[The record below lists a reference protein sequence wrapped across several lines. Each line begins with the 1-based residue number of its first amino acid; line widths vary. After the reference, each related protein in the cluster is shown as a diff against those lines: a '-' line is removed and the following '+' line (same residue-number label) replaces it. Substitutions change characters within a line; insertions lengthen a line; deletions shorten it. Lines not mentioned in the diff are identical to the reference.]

1 IAYTVEELDVP
12 EGYEVEVNAE
22 DPENIVVTNSYI
34 PSVIDVEVT
43 KNWDDANNQDGIR
56 TEVIEVQLTANGED
70 QGEAVE
76 LSADNNWTYTWE
88 GLDEREAGTAIDY
101 SVVELTELPEYETSV
116 NDEDHGNIII
126 TNSYTPET
134 TEVT

>member
-1 IAYTVEELDVP
+1 
-12 EGYEVEVNAE
+12 
-22 DPENIVVTNSYI
+22 
-34 PSVIDVEVT
+34 
-43 KNWDDANNQDGIR
+43 ANNQDGIR
-56 TEVIEVQLTANGED
+56 PEVIEVQLTANGED

-101 SVVELTELPEYETSV
+101 SVVELTELPEYETAV

-134 TEVT
+134 TEVTGTKTWDDADNQDGNRPETITVN